1 MRVLIVD
8 DEPLARERIRSLLA
22 SESDME
28 IAGECADGATAVD
41 AIATLRPDLVF
52 LDVQMPEVNGFE
64 VIERMDAPAL
74 PVIVFVTA
82 FDQYAIRAF
91 DVCALDYLLKPFD
104 RERFAQALAR
114 ARIEHR
120 RRSEGDLGAKLRSVL
135 EEYRGAKRYLDRF
148 VIRAG
153 GRVIFLPVEELD
165 WVEAAGNYVKLHA
178 GREEYLHRETMSNIE
193 ASLNPDRFAR
203 IHRSYLV
210 NVARVKELHPL
221 FRGDF
226 AVVLKDGRQLT
237 LAKAYRE
244 RLKV

>member
-1 MRVLIVD
+1 MQVLIVD

-22 SESDME
+22 AEADME
-28 IAGECADGATAVD
+28 IAAECADGAAAVE

-64 VIERMDAPAL
+64 VIERLDAPAL

-104 RERFAQALAR
+104 RERFAQALSR
-114 ARIEHR
+114 ARMEHR
-120 RRSEGDLGAKLRSVL
+120 RRSEDDLGAKLRSVL
-135 EEYRGAKRYLDRF
+135 EEYRGTRRYLDRF

-153 GRVIFLPVEELD
+153 GRVTFLPVEELD

-193 ASLNPDRFAR
+193 ARASAYSGEGLSRSAESLTTLRLPDRR
-203 IHRSYLV
+203 HGPKPRPTGS
-210 NVARVKELHPL
+210 
-221 FRGDF
+221 
-226 AVVLKDGRQLT
+226 
-237 LAKAYRE
+237 
-244 RLKV
+244 